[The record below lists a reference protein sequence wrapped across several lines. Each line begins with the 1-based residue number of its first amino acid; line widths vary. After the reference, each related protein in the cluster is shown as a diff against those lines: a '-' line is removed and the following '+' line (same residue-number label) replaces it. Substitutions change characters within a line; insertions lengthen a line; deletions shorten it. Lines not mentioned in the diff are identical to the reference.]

1 MNPGIFLAG
10 LLFPLSEELKV
21 RQCYYEC
28 PFIFISNTPL
38 EQTIVSQKL
47 FILLKN
53 GDHVEGFLVSRRLDW
68 NQKFAKYT
76 LR

>member
-28 PFIFISNTPL
+28 PFIFISL

-47 FILLKN
+47 FIVLKN
-53 GDHVEGFLVSRRLDW
+53 GDHVEGFLVSRPLDW

-76 LR
+76 LW